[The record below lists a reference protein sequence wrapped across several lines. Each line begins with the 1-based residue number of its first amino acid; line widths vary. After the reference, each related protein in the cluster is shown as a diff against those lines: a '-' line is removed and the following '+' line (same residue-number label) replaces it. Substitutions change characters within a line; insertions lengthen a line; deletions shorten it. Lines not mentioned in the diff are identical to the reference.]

1 MDALLRR
8 CLTDSLHGSLSSRHY
23 AGLADGP
30 CQPFGVEPGAFQEAS
45 ETLLLVAPEY
55 QALRTLVLDYFDS
68 ISRCVTNDHMIFSFD
83 KGMMCG
89 EGDCELV
96 EQIGLCLGL
105 DAARREAPQLLTGE
119 RPELLELFPELAWF
133 RDTVFLWKMLLLPAC
148 QCPAVQKWR
157 ASDSSL
163 KWQYK
168 KGRFE
173 VIGFQTTLTPEA
185 KASKPG
191 FLQGVLRWFGQY
203 ESDKKSLSRASPSVL
218 TGSSQELVNNEDD
231 VLFLKELPS
240 FNGALGAADVEL
252 LLSYL
257 TAPYLRIP
265 LVLGFFADRHRA
277 SALREPQLQVILDA
291 VLFEPGPWQSPSDLL
306 SVPPETV
313 PAPDRRHLAT
323 GAGLLFN
330 ELMRSPQSVVHAV
343 LSLLQVAVEKDVG
356 RPNSAND
363 GLILY
368 IIRLASRIESY
379 LAFLVSHG
387 RRGAYLE
394 RAGASYQ
401 AFVRSLARPEDD
413 SLLNELEAAHRE
425 IRRQLQG
432 DVLRMLNDWLR
443 YASKRPEKLLPAAC
457 RVHAH
462 IALIFKNVPSL
473 EVDSVVVAGF
483 LSAQAFL
490 NINHR
495 WLEDTLTSGDTGRL
509 GVGEVEL
516 FDAFEARR
524 SSMATWLSDS
534 PSRASLVLRM
544 VEKAVTQNSDQEEM
558 EWAELR
564 PGEWVP
570 RKHMPPESWFR
581 SQPGEAFP
589 EWIFRTVQGG
599 AGGRQV
605 SVNLGQYGTKRDA
618 LELLPSWAVCS
629 PDFQEA
635 FGRLDAHCVERE
647 AAAKRVWKDLVGHGG
662 FSIQRWLPDE
672 SQSDP
677 HTEAWRGTPPSW
689 ALSVLQPVISA
700 LPQLKDFELR
710 LQQPV
715 REDANEIW
723 LGAVPTDLSRPKELR
738 VQRSPPLVEVYNILE
753 HGRHFYRTMV
763 FSSDTA
769 WSFHVHEG
777 LSCKI

>member
-1 MDALLRR
+1 MVHLLSLLSNQSEHLSQSALTRFALIARLLTQLLPMPLPLDHACKDSQCFWMQEMKQETKADLMRHLFLIARHFAAACFTLRAQRDTDGARVVVSAALAAVMDALLRR

-401 AFVRSLARPEDD
+401 AFVHLGSGRVSRRMWTLA
-413 SLLNELEAAHRE
+413 
-425 IRRQLQG
+425 
-432 DVLRMLNDWLR
+432 
-443 YASKRPEKLLPAAC
+443 
-457 RVHAH
+457 
-462 IALIFKNVPSL
+462 
-473 EVDSVVVAGF
+473 
-483 LSAQAFL
+483 
-490 NINHR
+490 
-495 WLEDTLTSGDTGRL
+495 
-509 GVGEVEL
+509 
-516 FDAFEARR
+516 
-524 SSMATWLSDS
+524 
-534 PSRASLVLRM
+534 SR
-544 VEKAVTQNSDQEEM
+544 
-558 EWAELR
+558 
-564 PGEWVP
+564 
-570 RKHMPPESWFR
+570 
-581 SQPGEAFP
+581 
-589 EWIFRTVQGG
+589 
-599 AGGRQV
+599 
-605 SVNLGQYGTKRDA
+605 
-618 LELLPSWAVCS
+618 
-629 PDFQEA
+629 
-635 FGRLDAHCVERE
+635 
-647 AAAKRVWKDLVGHGG
+647 
-662 FSIQRWLPDE
+662 
-672 SQSDP
+672 
-677 HTEAWRGTPPSW
+677 
-689 ALSVLQPVISA
+689 
-700 LPQLKDFELR
+700 
-710 LQQPV
+710 
-715 REDANEIW
+715 
-723 LGAVPTDLSRPKELR
+723 
-738 VQRSPPLVEVYNILE
+738 
-753 HGRHFYRTMV
+753 
-763 FSSDTA
+763 
-769 WSFHVHEG
+769 
-777 LSCKI
+777 